1 MLGTQHMRGTWQDQ
15 TNVLRRHGVIF
26 GAPRNVDVER
36 VGHGPE
42 VQVEPRVMSQASR
55 KGVKALGKPLFDLL
69 ALGNS
74 RSPFRREVP
83 CIQVVPF
90 PK

>member
-1 MLGTQHMRGTWQDQ
+1 
-15 TNVLRRHGVIF
+15 
-26 GAPRNVDVER
+26 
-36 VGHGPE
+36 
-42 VQVEPRVMSQASR
+42 MSQAFR
-55 KGVKALGKPLFDLL
+55 KGAKALGQPLFDLL

-74 RSPFRREVP
+74 RSPFRREGP

>member
-1 MLGTQHMRGTWQDQ
+1 MLGTQHKRGTWQDQ
-15 TNVLRRHGVIF
+15 TNILGRYGVIF

-36 VGHGPE
+36 VDHGPKE
-42 VQVEPRVMSQASR
+42 QVKPRVMSQASR
-55 KGVKALGKPLFDLL
+55 KGTKALGKPLFDLL

-83 CIQVVPF
+83 
-90 PK
+90 K